1 MDIPILR
8 FNSGKP
14 GTRLVVFGAIHGN
27 EPCGPRAIHSIAQ
40 KIESGEIP
48 LARGSLLCIPGANPN
63 AFAQKVRQTEENL
76 NRVFRKTDSPSSYEQ
91 KIANELCALLDAE
104 ADMLL
109 DIHSTSAPGPMSVF
123 TDYPSEE
130 NLALAEALGAEYI
143 ILDWPLVY
151 AQNQHGLT
159 SSCTSDYAHEIG
171 IPSATVECGQHED
184 LEATARAE
192 KAIIR
197 TLSHAGI
204 IDGSKETVSPTTKIR
219 LTSVEKKYKDGDVFT
234 KHWGHLEPIKQGEVI
249 AQLESG
255 EQVTAKE
262 DCVMVLPKHHAVAG
276 EEWYYLAVTAK
287 ENPAL

>member
-1 MDIPILR
+1 MNIPIVR
-8 FNSGKP
+8 FNSGHP

-40 KIESGEIP
+40 KIESGEIT
-48 LARGSLLCIPGANPN
+48 LLRGSLLCIPGANPN
-63 AFAQKVRQTEENL
+63 AYEQKVRQTEENL
-76 NRVFRKTDSPSSYEQ
+76 NRVFRTTESPSSYEQ
-91 KIANELCALLDAE
+91 KVANELCAILKSEGDL
-104 ADMLL
+104 LL

-123 TDYPSEE
+123 TDYPSEK

-184 LEATARAE
+184 PEATVRAE
-192 KAIIR
+192 KAIMR

-204 IDGSKETVSPTTKIR
+204 TDGSKETLSPAAKIR
-219 LTSVEKKYKDGDVFT
+219 LTSVEKKYRDGDVFT
-234 KHWGHLEPIKQGEVI
+234 KRWGHLETVKQGEVI
-249 AQLESG
+249 ATLETG
-255 EQVTAKE
+255 EHVIAKE
-262 DCVMVLPKHHAVAG
+262 DCVMVLPKHHALAG
-276 EEWYYLAVTAK
+276 EEWYYLAVTA
-287 ENPAL
+287 